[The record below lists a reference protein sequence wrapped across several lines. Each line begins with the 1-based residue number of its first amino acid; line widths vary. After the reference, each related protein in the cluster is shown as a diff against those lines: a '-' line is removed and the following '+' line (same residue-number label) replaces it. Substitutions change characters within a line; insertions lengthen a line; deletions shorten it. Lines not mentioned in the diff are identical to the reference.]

1 MFDKLIE
8 LFASKIAEAVGREVA
23 KALPGIADQIADRL
37 IDELGETVTNIGT
50 SAVRE
55 IGTATTGIAAQVVS
69 EILKRIPFLGR

>member
-8 LFASKIAEAVGREVA
+8 LFASKIAEAVVREVA

-55 IGTATTGIAAQVVS
+55 IGTATTGIASAVVS
-69 EILKRIPFLGR
+69 EILKRIPFIGR